1 MFKYDWN
8 GCDETIDAESL
19 YSSEE
24 EVEKESTP
32 ETTDNESDDW
42 IPEEWI

>member
-1 MFKYDWN
+1 MFKYEWN
-8 GCDETIDAESL
+8 GCVETSDTDSL

-24 EVEKESTP
+24 EEVKKDSST
-32 ETTDNESDDW
+32 ETTDDW